1 MDLDGDNDY
10 DTGANLFTQDK
21 FFFLFDKEMKFSERK
36 NFKISE
42 DLEAKEYIKMR
53 KINRN
58 KLYEF
63 LMDLKKKQGNNEFL
77 NQAKEIIPGKNWLDK
92 EGNIDDE
99 VMYTT
104 LLMLLKQFQFGFFLK
119 EVSGHIEYF
128 MNTLNTAHKARIINP
143 FEMPDQY
150 QAFHYTATFGEGMR
164 EGQRD
169 KDELIDYDLIDDGV
183 NVTPENSGFKDIDMN
198 NATPVNNK
206 IEAPK
211 LSVKQQIRRKSQLYV
226 RRLSVLQQHQMVFNP
241 TNFSTKMNE
250 SMNASDQDL
259 VTFKQSSKI
268 CHKIVKKSIGNILGE
283 NWYPNHD
290 IASKRKPQKYIF

>member
-104 LLMLLKQFQFGFFLK
+104 LLMLLKQF
-119 EVSGHIEYF
+119 
-128 MNTLNTAHKARIINP
+128 
-143 FEMPDQY
+143 
-150 QAFHYTATFGEGMR
+150 
-164 EGQRD
+164 
-169 KDELIDYDLIDDGV
+169 
-183 NVTPENSGFKDIDMN
+183 
-198 NATPVNNK
+198 
-206 IEAPK
+206 
-211 LSVKQQIRRKSQLYV
+211 
-226 RRLSVLQQHQMVFNP
+226 
-241 TNFSTKMNE
+241 
-250 SMNASDQDL
+250 
-259 VTFKQSSKI
+259 
-268 CHKIVKKSIGNILGE
+268 
-283 NWYPNHD
+283 
-290 IASKRKPQKYIF
+290 